1 MARNNI
7 FDIISQNES
16 LKKEVGRL
24 HKLFTNYDLLCYGNS
39 KNYTLRVFVNE
50 HCFSKWKNRGHCLD
64 VYDFLETLDY
74 TRIKARACES
84 LEDFLTFIEIIFN
97 FWEMA
102 ECSRKKKYS
111 LVTCYEDFFHLHNV
125 MTECLS
131 HYNQKAWYDKEKEQV
146 IIIEDKAEITAVAE
160 IANVPL
166 AMSIIRYNHRSMK
179 GDIKNK
185 KSILLQLAAEL
196 EPKRKDLSAMNKE
209 LEDKIFFMLN
219 NIDLRHNNRSHGDK
233 NYKEAVANMD
243 DSELEDWYDE
253 LYQMM
258 LLAFLELD
266 QITRNTKVDG
276 LKAKIAGGTT

>member
-7 FDIISQNES
+7 FEILAQTNVNDEANRLNRLFVKEKTIQCGSTQFT
-16 LKKEVGRL
+16 LKDYVSI
-24 HKLFTNYDLLCYGNS
+24 Y
-39 KNYTLRVFVNE
+39 
-50 HCFSKWKNRGHCLD
+50 CFDDWASRGHCLD
-64 VYDFLETLDY
+64 MDDFLNA
-74 TRIKARACES
+74 TRYDIEKFMVSRS
-84 LEDFLTFIEIIFN
+84 IDSFFTVVEIIFN
-97 FWEMA
+97 CWKMA
-102 ECSRKKKYS
+102 ERTLGIGHIKAKALPNFNRLYNIM
-111 LVTCYEDFFHLHNV
+111 V
-125 MTECLS
+125 ECLS
-131 HYNQKAWYDKEKEQV
+131 HYNQRAIYDEEKEQILIV
-146 IIIEDKAEITAVAE
+146 ADKAEVTAVAE
-160 IANVPL
+160 IVSIPL
-166 AMSIIRYNHRSMK
+166 ARSIVRYNHRSLK
-179 GDIKNK
+179 GDIKTK
-185 KSILLQLAAEL
+185 KSILLELGTEL
-196 EPKRKDLSAMNKE
+196 EPKRKALLGMNKE